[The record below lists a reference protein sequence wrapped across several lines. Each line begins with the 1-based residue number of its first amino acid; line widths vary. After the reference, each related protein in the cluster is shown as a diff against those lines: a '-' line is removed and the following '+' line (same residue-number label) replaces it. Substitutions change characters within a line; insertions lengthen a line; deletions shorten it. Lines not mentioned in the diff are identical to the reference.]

1 MPASAL
7 IAERYQLLDQL
18 GRGATGQVWRARDLV
33 LERPIAVKIVDLA
46 HQDDPAAE
54 QRFRREAVTM
64 AGVNHPNV
72 VGIFDAGVDDDM
84 AFLVMELLTGP
95 DLRSFSLDA
104 SEGADL
110 QRMLPILRQVAL
122 GLQAAHRNGVVHRD
136 VKPANVVMDHDTPKI
151 VDFGIATLTNH
162 SATLTAPAT
171 AIGTASYMSPEQ
183 ALGRHVSPAS
193 DWYSFG
199 CCLMAVLTGR
209 PPFVADNALAVATAQ
224 INERPPLLSDR
235 RPDSPSVLTWLVDEL
250 LAKEPADRP
259 AATEV
264 IELLDQAVAAV
275 HFGDTAAEV
284 GQTQRRAA
292 RREPTAQTQ
301 ALEHTESTEWLGGT
315 GPAEAPTIA
324 APTWYEAPSQ
334 TAQLPAYQ
342 TEPMSVF
349 PPTAAP
355 YPAPGYEMAPP
366 QGSRRRRRREL
377 AARQPRP
384 PRFRG
389 FGRGLFRGLITGA
402 TLMALFYGLGW
413 VLSAIL

>member
-1 MPASAL
+1 MPSATL

-33 LERPIAVKIVDLA
+33 LERSVAVKTVDLA

-84 AFLVMELLTGP
+84 AYLVMELLSGP
-95 DLRSFSLDA
+95 DLRTFALNDA
-104 SEGADL
+104 WGADFERL
-110 QRMLPILRQVAL
+110 IPILRQVAL
-122 GLQAAHRNGVVHRD
+122 GLHAAHRNGVVHRD

-199 CCLMAVLTGR
+199 CCVMAVLTGQ
-209 PPFVADNALAVATAQ
+209 PPFVADSAIAVATAQ
-224 INERPPLLSDR
+224 INEPPPLMTDR
-235 RPDSPSVLTWLVDEL
+235 RHDSPLELTRLVNEL

-259 AATEV
+259 SGTAIVARLDAAFAELRYGPPEPSDPLADGPTEW
-264 IELLDQAVAAV
+264 IEV
-275 HFGDTAAEV
+275 TEPS
-284 GQTQRRAA
+284 
-292 RREPTAQTQ
+292 PTAFISP
-301 ALEHTESTEWLGGT
+301 TEAADRAPIRQYPP
-315 GPAEAPTIA
+315 PA
-324 APTWYEAPSQ
+324 
-334 TAQLPAYQ
+334 PAYEVA
-342 TEPMSVF
+342 EP
-349 PPTAAP
+349 
-355 YPAPGYEMAPP
+355 
-366 QGSRRRRRREL
+366 QQRRRRRRQRGYPAPIE
-377 AARQPRP
+377 RRRRPR
-384 PRFRG
+384 G
-389 FGRGLFRGLITGA
+389 VGRGIFRGLVTGGA
-402 TLMALFYGLGW
+402 IVALFYGLGW
-413 VLSAIL
+413 LLSGIL